1 MRLDSRQNDQLR
13 PLILTPHWAKN
24 ADGSCLI
31 EMGDTKVICTATL
44 ENTVPIWLKGGGSG
58 WLSAEYGML
67 PASTNKRKPRDGTRG
82 KTDGRTIEIQRL
94 IGRGLRAG
102 INLKALGER
111 SITLDCDVLQ
121 ADGGTRCAAITG
133 AWVALHF
140 ALGKLKNEGKIREIP
155 LQNPIA
161 AVSVGI
167 VNGEAVL
174 DLNYAEDSRAAVD
187 MNVVMNGENQLIEV
201 QASGEGA
208 TFSRDELAQL
218 LDVAQGGIEQLVKA
232 QSEAIAGQ

>member
-1 MRLDSRQNDQLR
+1 MRLDFRQNDQLR
-13 PLILTPHWAKN
+13 PLILTPAWAKN

-44 ENTVPIWLKGGGSG
+44 ETGVPIWLKGGGSG
-58 WLSAEYGML
+58 WVTAEYGML
-67 PASTNKRKPRDGTRG
+67 PTSTNKRKPRDGARG
-82 KTDGRTIEIQRL
+82 KTDGRTVEIQRL
-94 IGRGLRAG
+94 IGRSLRAG
-102 INLKALGER
+102 IDLKLLGER

-140 ALGKLKNEGKIREIP
+140 ALAKLKNEGKIREIP
-155 LQNPIA
+155 LRSSVA
-161 AVSVGI
+161 AVSVGM

-174 DLNYAEDSRAAVD
+174 DLNYAEDSRAQVD
-187 MNVVMNGENQLIEV
+187 MNVVMTQNQLIEV

-208 TFSRDELAQL
+208 TFSREELAQL
-218 LDVAQGGIEQLVKA
+218 LDLAQGGIEQLVKA
-232 QSEAIAGQ
+232 QKEAIAGQ